1 MRISEFTNGK
11 AEARFRTAYERALT
25 QLWPGPRTALDVPTR
40 FGTTRVQRTGPTQP
54 AGPADRPPVVL
65 LPGSGGN
72 ALMWHAYVEHL
83 AEHHPVIAVDTVGE
97 PGASAQTAP
106 IRDGH
111 DAADWLEELLTALD
125 APTAHLVG
133 CSYGGWI
140 ALHHQ
145 LRHPGR
151 TATLTLVDPAGL
163 ADVRRLRF
171 YTWLILGGLAAL
183 APRPLRP
190 RLARAVGNSAVL
202 ETELMALMRASTGF
216 RRRLPLATTLGDAE
230 LARLDA
236 PAHFLL
242 GERSAL
248 HDATAVAERLHRLT
262 PAARVTIVPGGGH
275 SLTADDP
282 AAVLDGILT
291 MTSSQVS

>member
-1 MRISEFTNGK
+1 MRISEFTNAK

-25 QLWPGPRTALDVPTR
+25 QLWPGPRTALDVPTG
-40 FGTTRVQRTGPTQP
+40 FGTTRVQRTGPAP
-54 AGPADRPPVVL
+54 GRPIVL

-72 ALMWHAYVEHL
+72 ALMWHAYIERL
-83 AEHHPVIAVDTVGE
+83 AAHHPVIAVDTIGE
-97 PGASAQTAP
+97 PGASVQTAP
-106 IRDGH
+106 IKDGQ

-125 APTAHLVG
+125 VPTAHLVG

-163 ADVRRLRF
+163 ADVGRRF
-171 YTWLILGGLAAL
+171 YTWIILGGLAAL
-183 APRPLRP
+183 APRALRP
-190 RLARAVGNSAVL
+190 RLARAVGNSAIL
-202 ETELMALMRASTGF
+202 EAELMTLMRASTGF
-216 RRRLPLATTLGDAE
+216 RRRLPLAAPLDDPE
-230 LARLDA
+230 LARLSA
-236 PAHFLL
+236 PALFLL

-248 HDATAVAERLHRLT
+248 HDARAVAERLHRLV
-262 PAARVTIVPGGGH
+262 PAARVGIVPGAGH
-275 SLTADDP
+275 SLTTDDP

-291 MTSSQVS
+291 MASSQAS